1 MNTKALFVLGFLFS
15 IASATTPAFTI
26 GTWGNFSTCAI
37 SHTFDDYGM
46 STVTNI
52 TNSSTGRGAFDQYG
66 FHMTIFVVTN
76 WMSSNNI
83 SWALLDSAFA
93 HGHEIASHSVTHPSG
108 TMSSS
113 ELSPS
118 QQTIKQKVPGEMCAT
133 IAYPN
138 CNTPGDADVLKYY
151 IAGRNC
157 SGSTNAKSPSNF
169 AEIGSQLSGSCC
181 SMNDSAKL
189 SAYANTAA
197 SSGGWA
203 VYCHHGVGSDTHSYS
218 VTNLD
223 ALKAHLKYLNNNR
236 STYWVETFGNV
247 ARYIKERDAASV
259 TVKSSSSSQITI
271 TVTDN
276 LADSIFNYP
285 LSIRC
290 GLPSGWTNPVVK
302 QNGKTVYDTIITDNL
317 TVTPTKYLMFKAVP
331 NGGDVVLTGGSVN
344 VFNSFAESDFNGIVP
359 VKKVR
364 STLIVDTKQF
374 GGSAVSVTLI
384 NLQGKELARY
394 NLAGTGRT
402 YSLPIDK
409 ISRSV
414 FIAMVFG
421 AGKTYMGTFLPQ
433 P

>member
-1 MNTKALFVLGFLFS
+1 MNTKALFVMGFLFS
-15 IASATTPAFTI
+15 IASATTPTFTI

-108 TMSSS
+108 TMASS

-138 CNTPGDADVLKYY
+138 CNTPGDALVLNYY

-157 SGSTNAKSPSNF
+157 TSSPVNSKSPSNF

-236 STYWVETFGNV
+236 STFWVETFGNV
-247 ARYIKERDAASV
+247 ARYIKERDSSKV
-259 TVKSSSSSQITI
+259 TVKDSSAGNITI
-271 TVTDN
+271 TLTN
-276 LADSIFNYP
+276 SLPDSIFDYP

-290 GLPSGWTNPVVK
+290 LLPSGWNDPVVK
-302 QNGKTVYDTIITDNL
+302 QNNKTMQDTIV
-317 TVTPTKYLMFKAVP
+317 TVSSKQYLMFQAVP
-331 NGGDVVLTGGSVN
+331 NGGDVVLSNGSVN
-344 VFNSFAESDFNGIVP
+344 VFNRFAESDFNGTVP
-359 VKKVR
+359 VKKVH

-374 GGSAVSVTLI
+374 AGSSVSVTFI

-414 FIAMVFG
+414 FIARVFG

>member
-1 MNTKALFVLGFLFS
+1 MNTKTLLVLGLLFS
-15 IASATTPAFTI
+15 IASATTPTFTI

-46 STVTNI
+46 SGLGNI
-52 TNSSTGRGAFDQYG
+52 TNASTGRGAFDLYG

-76 WMSSNNI
+76 DMSN
-83 SWALLDSAFA
+83 WAPLDSAFV
-93 HGHEIASHSVTHPSG
+93 HGHEIASHTQTH
-108 TMSSS
+108 SSSAS

-118 QQTIKQKVPGEMCAT
+118 QQAIKQNVKGEMCAT

-138 CNTPGDADVLKYY
+138 CNTPGDASVLNYY

-157 SGSTNAKSPSNF
+157 TATTNAKSPTNF
-169 AEIGSQLSGSCC
+169 AQINSKMFGVGSCNC
-181 SMNDSAKL
+181 PNDSASL
-189 SAYANTAA
+189 SSFA
-197 SSGGWA
+197 SSAVSSNGWA
-203 VYCHHGVGSDTHSYS
+203 VYCHHGIGSDSHSWA
-218 VTNLD
+218 VTSLD
-223 ALKAHLKYLNNNR
+223 AIKAHLKYLNNNR

-247 ARYIKERDAASV
+247 ARYIKERDAATV

-290 GLPSGWTNPVVK
+290 ELPSGWSDPVVK
-302 QNGKTVYDTIITDNL
+302 QNNKTMQDTIV
-317 TVTPTKYLMFKAVP
+317 TVSSKQYLMFQAVP

-344 VFNSFAESDFNGIVP
+344 VLNRFAESDLNGTVP

-364 STLIVDTKQF
+364 STLIIDTKQF
-374 GGSAVSVTLI
+374 AGSAVSVTLI

-414 FIAMVFG
+414 FIARVFG
-421 AGKTYMGTFLPQ
+421 AGKTYMVTFLPQ